1 MKKEKTIGLLELQA
15 DKVKLEG
22 DRAVLGERLQALNA
36 EREKSQQQ
44 LIMIAG
50 ALQAL
55 GHLIQTVDPEISLE
69 EQVEADLNLDET
81 HGPGPC
87 LLYTSPSPRD

>member
-1 MKKEKTIGLLELQA
+1 MKKEKSIGLLELQA
-15 DKVKLEG
+15 EKAKLEG

-69 EQVEADLNLDET
+69 EQVEAELSLDES
-81 HGPGPC
+81 HGPGP
-87 LLYTSPSPRD
+87 DEEK

>member
-1 MKKEKTIGLLELQA
+1 MKKEKSVGLLELQKEKA
-15 DKVKLEG
+15 KLEG

-50 ALQAL
+50 ALQAVN
-55 GHLIQTVDPEISLE
+55 HLIGTIDPEISLS
-69 EQVEADLNLDET
+69 LI
-81 HGPGPC
+81 HI
-87 LLYTSPSPRD
+87 

>member
-15 DKVKLEG
+15 EKVKLEG

-36 EREKSQQQ
+36 EREKSTQQ

-55 GHLIQTVDPEISLE
+55 GQLIQSVDPEISLE

-81 HGPGPC
+81 INQTQPGP
-87 LLYTSPSPRD
+87 

>member
-1 MKKEKTIGLLELQA
+1 MKKEKTIGLLELQKEKA
-15 DKVKLEG
+15 KLEG

-36 EREKSQQQ
+36 EREKSSQQ
-44 LIMIAG
+44 LTMIAG

-55 GHLIQTVDPEISLE
+55 SHLIQTVDPEISLE

-81 HGPGPC
+81 HGPGP
-87 LLYTSPSPRD
+87 DEEK

>member
-1 MKKEKTIGLLELQA
+1 MKKEKTIGLLELQKE
-15 DKVKLEG
+15 KVKLEG

-36 EREKSQQQ
+36 EREKSTQQ

-55 GHLIQTVDPEISLE
+55 DQLIQTVDPEISLE

-81 HGPGPC
+81 INQTQPGP
-87 LLYTSPSPRD
+87 

>member
-1 MKKEKTIGLLELQA
+1 MTKEKTVGLLELQKE
-15 DKVKLEG
+15 KVKLEG

-50 ALQAL
+50 ALQAIN
-55 GHLIQTVDPEISLE
+55 HLIGTIDPEISLE
-69 EQVEADLNLDET
+69 EQVETELSLDEEK
-81 HGPGPC
+81 
-87 LLYTSPSPRD
+87 

>member
-1 MKKEKTIGLLELQA
+1 MTKEKTVELLELKA
-15 DKVKLEG
+15 EKTKLEG

-50 ALQAL
+50 ALQAVN
-55 GHLIQTVDPEISLE
+55 HLIGTIDPEISLE
-69 EQVEADLNLDET
+69 EQVETELSLDEEK
-81 HGPGPC
+81 
-87 LLYTSPSPRD
+87 

>member
-15 DKVKLEG
+15 EKVKLEG

-36 EREKSQQQ
+36 EREKSTQK

-55 GHLIQTVDPEISLE
+55 DQLIQTVDPEISLE

-81 HGPGPC
+81 INQTQPGP
-87 LLYTSPSPRD
+87 

>member
-1 MKKEKTIGLLELQA
+1 MKKEKSIGLLELQA
-15 DKVKLEG
+15 EKAKLEG

-50 ALQAL
+50 ALQAINQIIEK
-55 GHLIQTVDPEISLE
+55 HDPEEVEKPISS
-69 EQVEADLNLDET
+69 N
-81 HGPGPC
+81 
-87 LLYTSPSPRD
+87 

>member
-1 MKKEKTIGLLELQA
+1 MKKEKTVGLLELQKEKA
-15 DKVKLEG
+15 KLEG

-50 ALQAL
+50 ALQAVS
-55 GHLIQTVDPEISLE
+55 HLIGTIDPETSLE
-69 EQVEADLNLDET
+69 EQVEPET
-81 HGPGPC
+81 INQTEPGP
-87 LLYTSPSPRD
+87 

>member
-1 MKKEKTIGLLELQA
+1 MKKEKTIGLLELQKEKA
-15 DKVKLEG
+15 KLEG

-36 EREKSQQQ
+36 EREKSTQQ

-55 GHLIQTVDPEISLE
+55 DQLIQTVDPEISLE
-69 EQVEADLNLDET
+69 EQVEANLNLDET
-81 HGPGPC
+81 HGPGP
-87 LLYTSPSPRD
+87 DEEK

>member
-15 DKVKLEG
+15 EKAKLEG
-22 DRAVLGERLQALNA
+22 DRAVNGERLQALNA

-69 EQVEADLNLDET
+69 EEVEANLSLDEEK
-81 HGPGPC
+81 
-87 LLYTSPSPRD
+87 

>member
-1 MKKEKTIGLLELQA
+1 MKKEKSVGLLELQKEKA
-15 DKVKLEG
+15 KLEG

-50 ALQAL
+50 ALQAID
-55 GHLIQTVDPEISLE
+55 HLIQSVDPEISLE
-69 EQVEADLNLDET
+69 EEVEANLSLDEEK
-81 HGPGPC
+81 
-87 LLYTSPSPRD
+87 

>member
-15 DKVKLEG
+15 EKAKLEG
-22 DRAVLGERLQALNA
+22 DRAVLGERLQALNT
-36 EREKSQQQ
+36 EREKSTQQ

-55 GHLIQTVDPEISLE
+55 DQLIQTVDPEISLE

-81 HGPGPC
+81 INQTQPGP
-87 LLYTSPSPRD
+87 

>member
-1 MKKEKTIGLLELQA
+1 MKKEKTIGLLELQKEKA
-15 DKVKLEG
+15 TLEG

-50 ALQAL
+50 ALQAID
-55 GHLIQTVDPEISLE
+55 HLIQSIDPEISLE
-69 EQVEADLNLDET
+69 EEVESNLNLDET
-81 HGPGPC
+81 HGPGP
-87 LLYTSPSPRD
+87 DEEK

>member
-1 MKKEKTIGLLELQA
+1 MKEKTIGLLELQA
-15 DKVKLEG
+15 EKAKLEG

-55 GHLIQTVDPEISLE
+55 DQLIQTVDPEISLE

-81 HGPGPC
+81 HGPGP
-87 LLYTSPSPRD
+87 DEEK

>member
-1 MKKEKTIGLLELQA
+1 MKKEKTVGLLELQKEKA
-15 DKVKLEG
+15 KLEG
-22 DRAVLGERLQALNA
+22 DRAVLGERLQALNV

-50 ALQAL
+50 AIQAID
-55 GHLIQTVDPEISLE
+55 HLIQTVDPETSLE

-81 HGPGPC
+81 HGPGP
-87 LLYTSPSPRD
+87 DEEK

>member
-1 MKKEKTIGLLELQA
+1 MKKEKSVGLLELQKEKA
-15 DKVKLEG
+15 KLEG

-50 ALQAL
+50 ALQAID
-55 GHLIQTVDPEISLE
+55 HLIQTVDPEISLE
-69 EQVEADLNLDET
+69 EEVEANLSLDEEK
-81 HGPGPC
+81 
-87 LLYTSPSPRD
+87 

>member
-1 MKKEKTIGLLELQA
+1 MTKEKTVGLLELQKEKA
-15 DKVKLEG
+15 KLEG

-50 ALQAL
+50 ALQAVN
-55 GHLIQTVDPEISLE
+55 HLIGTIDPEISLE
-69 EQVEADLNLDET
+69 EQVETELSLDEEK
-81 HGPGPC
+81 
-87 LLYTSPSPRD
+87 